1 MNSDKQSNK
10 CKKER
15 KKNKRREKQRWTQI
29 FTLKNL
35 AMIVV
40 ITIPKKTRHA

>member
-15 KKNKRREKQRWTQI
+15 KKKQKKRKTKMDSDLYI
-29 FTLKNL
+29 
-35 AMIVV
+35 
-40 ITIPKKTRHA
+40 KKPSYDSSNIDTKEN

>member
-15 KKNKRREKQRWTQI
+15 KRKEKEKQRWTQI

>member
-15 KKNKRREKQRWTQI
+15 KKEKEKKNKDGLRS
-29 FTLKNL
+29 L
-35 AMIVV
+35 
-40 ITIPKKTRHA
+40 H

>member
-15 KKNKRREKQRWTQI
+15 KKKKKRKTKMDSDLYI
-29 FTLKNL
+29 
-35 AMIVV
+35 
-40 ITIPKKTRHA
+40 KKPSYDSSNIDTKEN